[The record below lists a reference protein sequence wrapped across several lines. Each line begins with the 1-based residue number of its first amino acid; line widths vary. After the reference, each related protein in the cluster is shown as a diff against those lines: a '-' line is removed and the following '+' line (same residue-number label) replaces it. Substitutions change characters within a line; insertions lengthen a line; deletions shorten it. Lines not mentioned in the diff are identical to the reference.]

1 MIYNHL
7 GNTGLKISAL
17 SMQSTKRNRYMM
29 KARKPF
35 IIAVLLCFFASLDM
49 QAQQTSKASDD
60 SWVDLTENLMA
71 AIPDFREGP
80 NALMNG
86 IGALGVEPQSGRL
99 YVFVQLNG
107 LYLSE
112 DMGQTFK
119 RIDEGKVLGRM
130 LGGGNIS
137 VDPEKPGRAAFFT
150 VDALDQN
157 GAGAITLDGGKTLKA
172 FKKPEI
178 DGFTYGAVD
187 WRQPKVQTLLAR
199 EHHARGNQLYFSSDA
214 GQSWKHLDVEAWQP
228 GVFSAD
234 ILLGGAGSYKN
245 DINGILRSSDA
256 GATWKEVSE
265 ADVAVGSP
273 VRQEE
278 SIYWLTMSGLAVSQD
293 KGASWE
299 LRGTEIP
306 EPIAGPLMG
315 KSPGEM
321 ILVASDGFHYSD
333 NAGLTWQHLWEA
345 EDTAPP
351 GYRGGRESIPR
362 QSYGWDPTHHLLYAT
377 SRSGKLM
384 RRILPAPA
392 E

>member
-1 MIYNHL
+1 
-7 GNTGLKISAL
+7 
-17 SMQSTKRNRYMM
+17 MM

-35 IIAVLLCFFASLDM
+35 IIAVILCFFASLDM

-178 DGFTYGAVD
+178 DGF
-187 WRQPKVQTLLAR
+187 
-199 EHHARGNQLYFSSDA
+199 
-214 GQSWKHLDVEAWQP
+214 
-228 GVFSAD
+228 
-234 ILLGGAGSYKN
+234 
-245 DINGILRSSDA
+245 
-256 GATWKEVSE
+256 
-265 ADVAVGSP
+265 
-273 VRQEE
+273 
-278 SIYWLTMSGLAVSQD
+278 
-293 KGASWE
+293 
-299 LRGTEIP
+299 
-306 EPIAGPLMG
+306 
-315 KSPGEM
+315 
-321 ILVASDGFHYSD
+321 HYSD

-377 SRSGKLM
+377 SRNGKLM